1 MSTLDYGIVIGYF
14 VLVFFVA
21 FWVTKKERKEKS
33 SASYFLGGKNSS
45 WFVIGASLFASNIGS
60 EHLIGLSGSGSR
72 GDFVNGQFELLA
84 ALILIVLGWVFV
96 PYYLKSGVYTMPE
109 FLEKRYSR
117 GARNYLSVISILAYV
132 LTKISVTI
140 FAGALVFDQ
149 LLGVEFW
156 TGAILVVVATGVYTI
171 FGGLKAVVYTD
182 LVQMFVL
189 TAGAIAVTWFGLDAL
204 GGLDALTA
212 SITENAGDQ
221 AGNYFNLW
229 RSNSDTNYPWTGILF
244 GAPILGVWYW
254 CTDQFIVQR
263 VLSAKDLTHAR
274 RGTIFAGY
282 LKLLPI
288 FLFVFPGVIA
298 FALHNADGTLLL
310 DSAGEISHDSAL
322 PAMVM
327 AYLPSGMR
335 GLVAA
340 GLLAALM
347 SSLSSVFNSCSTLV
361 TMDFYKV
368 WRPQT
373 AERSLVVVGQ
383 LTTAVLV
390 VTGLLWIP
398 FMKSMM
404 QDGGLFKYLQSIQ
417 AYIAPPIAAVFLL
430 GLFVKKINAKGAL
443 VALWTGFVFG
453 VGRLILEFLSTPES
467 EGVAGIITLSEGS
480 VLHWIV
486 GINFLHF
493 ALLLFIICSAVMI
506 AVSFMTS
513 KGEQKDVSGLVYS
526 RKASAG
532 MWNVVLRRDLALTIL
547 LIIAVL
553 ALWLIFSPFGI
564 A

>member
-1 MSTLDYGIVIGYF
+1 MGILDYGIVIAYF

-21 FWVTKKERKEKS
+21 FWVTRRERKEKS
-33 SASYFLGGKNSS
+33 SSSYFLGGKNSS

-60 EHLIGLSGSGSR
+60 EHLIGLSGSGAR

-84 ALILIVLGWVFV
+84 ALILILLGWVFV

-109 FLEKRYSR
+109 FLEKRYNR

-204 GGLDALTA
+204 GGLDALTK
-212 SITENAGDQ
+212 SIDANAGEQ

-263 VLSAKDLTHAR
+263 VLSAKNQTEAR
-274 RGTIFAGY
+274 RGTIFAGF
-282 LKLLPI
+282 LKLLPL
-288 FLFVFPGVIA
+288 FLFVFPGAIA
-298 FALHNADGTLLL
+298 FALHNADGVLLL

-322 PAMVM
+322 PAMVIS
-327 AYLPSGMR
+327 YLPSGMK

-368 WRPQT
+368 WKPDT
-373 AERSLVVVGQ
+373 AERKLVVVGQ
-383 LTTAVLV
+383 VTTAILV

-417 AYIAPPIAAVFLL
+417 AYISPPIAAVFLL

-443 VALWTGFVFG
+443 AALWTGFVLG
-453 VGRLILEFLSTPES
+453 IGRLVLEFLSTPPSDGS
-467 EGVAGIITLSEGS
+467 EAILDLGNGTFLSW
-480 VLHWIV
+480 VV

-493 ALLLFIICSAVMI
+493 ALLLFSICSVVMI
-506 AVSFMTS
+506 AVSYARQE
-513 KGEQKDVSGLVYS
+513 GAKDVSDLVYS
-526 RKASAG
+526 RKASTNKWG
-532 MWNVVLRRDLALTIL
+532 IVMRRDLALTIV
-547 LIIAVL
+547 LIISVIAI
-553 ALWLIFSPFGI
+553 WFIFSPLGI

>member
-1 MSTLDYGIVIGYF
+1 MGILDYGIVIAYF

-21 FWVTKKERKEKS
+21 FWVTRRERKEKS
-33 SASYFLGGKNSS
+33 SSSYFLGGKNSS

-60 EHLIGLSGSGSR
+60 EHLIGLSGSGAR

-84 ALILIVLGWVFV
+84 ALILILLGWVFV

-109 FLEKRYSR
+109 FLEKRYNR

-204 GGLDALTA
+204 GGLDALTK
-212 SITENAGDQ
+212 SIDANAGEQ

-263 VLSAKDLTHAR
+263 VLSAKNETEAR
-274 RGTIFAGY
+274 RGTIFAGF
-282 LKLLPI
+282 LKLLPL
-288 FLFVFPGVIA
+288 FLFVFPGAIA
-298 FALHNADGTLLL
+298 FALHNADGVLLL

-322 PAMVM
+322 PAMVIS
-327 AYLPSGMR
+327 YLPSGMK

-368 WRPQT
+368 WKPDT
-373 AERSLVVVGQ
+373 AERKLVVVGQ
-383 LTTAVLV
+383 VTTAILV

-417 AYIAPPIAAVFLL
+417 AYISPPIAAVFLL

-443 VALWTGFVFG
+443 TALWTGFVLG
-453 VGRLILEFLSTPES
+453 IGRLVLEFLSTPPSGGS
-467 EGVAGIITLSEGS
+467 EAILDLGNGTFLSW
-480 VLHWIV
+480 VV

-493 ALLLFIICSAVMI
+493 ALLLFSICSVVMI
-506 AVSFMTS
+506 AVSYARQE
-513 KGEQKDVSGLVYS
+513 GAKDVSDLVYS
-526 RKASAG
+526 RKASTNKWG
-532 MWNVVLRRDLALTIL
+532 IVMRRDLALTII
-547 LIIAVL
+547 LIISVIAI
-553 ALWLIFSPFGI
+553 WFIFSPLGI